1 MIKPFVFRRS
11 NFSFRFLT
19 IIKTTF
25 MALFDKYSGPWS
37 KHLAAHLLR
46 RTTFGANWENINAFG
61 NLTLSQCIERLFEV
75 LPEPAP
81 PININYDL
89 DPDVPIGETWVDKG
103 ATGNVNGYRT
113 TSLRTWS
120 FEQMINSRPNIREKM
135 TLFWHNHFVT
145 ADIND
150 PRYSYKYIALLRSQ
164 ALGNFK
170 QLTKDIT
177 IDPAMLNYLNGR
189 DNTRQAP
196 NENYARELM
205 ELFTLGKGDQVGPGD
220 YTTFTE
226 EDVKEVAKCLT
237 GWIDVRNNLPIR
249 TEFRVARHDTTN
261 KTLSHRFGNVVINN
275 AGDQEYKNLIDIIF
289 TKEEVSLFI
298 ARKLYRWFVY
308 FTIDENIESQIIEPM
323 AALIRENDYN
333 LVPAI
338 KALLSSEYFYDE
350 CVIGGMIKN
359 PVDFLINP
367 INQFNIVFPPDASL
381 KQRVLNS
388 LYQSS
393 FAMQMAI
400 FQAPSVAGWQAY
412 YQAPSYYRLWLNA
425 TSLPARLSYNEAIV
439 NQGFP
444 QGQARIQ
451 IDPFPTLDKFANPTV
466 VDEVI
471 RSFGIIL
478 HAKPV
483 ADNQFAILKSEFLL
497 GLNEQTWTD
506 VYIAYKADPS
516 NVGKRQAVLNRVRSL
531 LVYMMRMPEYHLS

>member
-1 MIKPFVFRRS
+1 
-11 NFSFRFLT
+11 
-19 IIKTTF
+19 

-46 RTTFGANWENINAFG
+46 RTTFGANWENINTFG

-75 LPEPAP
+75 LPKPAP

-120 FEQMINSRPNIREKM
+120 FEQMISSQPNIREKM

-249 TEFRVARHDTTN
+249 TEFRVARHDTTI

-367 INQFNIVFPPDASL
+367 VNQFNIVFPPDAASEA
-381 KQRVLNS
+381 KDLNS
-388 LYQSS
+388 SISIYLLLCKWL
-393 FAMQMAI
+393 F
-400 FQAPSVAGWQAY
+400 FKHHPWQVGKHTIRRLLII
-412 YQAPSYYRLWLNA
+412 RLWLNA
-425 TSLPARLSYNEAIV
+425 TSLPARQSYNDAIV
-439 NQGFP
+439 TTGFP

-451 IDPFPTLDKFANPTV
+451 IDPFLTLDKFANPAD

-471 RSFGIIL
+471 RSFGTIV

-483 ADNQFAILKSEFLL
+483 ADNQFATLKSEFLL

-506 VYIAYKADPS
+506 VYNAYKADPS
-516 NVGKRQAVLNRVRSL
+516 NVGKRQAVLIRVRSL

>member
-1 MIKPFVFRRS
+1 
-11 NFSFRFLT
+11 
-19 IIKTTF
+19 

-37 KHLAAHLLR
+37 THLAAHLLR
-46 RTTFGANWENINAFG
+46 RTTFGANWETINAFG
-61 NLTLSQCIERLFEV
+61 KLTLSQCIERLFED
-75 LPEPAP
+75 LPMPAP

-89 DPDVPIGETWVDKG
+89 DPDVPIGQTWVDKP

-113 TSLRTWS
+113 TSLRTWT
-120 FEQMINSRPNIREKM
+120 FEQMISSQPNIREKM

-150 PRYSYKYIALLRSQ
+150 PRYSYKYITLLRSQ

-237 GWIDVRNNLPIR
+237 GWIDVRNVLPIR
-249 TEFRVARHDTTN
+249 SEFRVARHDTTN
-261 KTLSHRFGNVVINN
+261 KVLSHRFGNVVINN
-275 AGDQEYKNLIDIIF
+275 AGDQEYNNLIDIIF

-308 FTIDENIESQIIEPM
+308 FNIDDGIESQIIEPM

-350 CVIGGMIKN
+350 CIIGGMIKN

-367 INQFNIVFPPDASL
+367 INQFGIVFPVDAAL

-388 LYQSS
+388 IFQSS
-393 FAMQMAI
+393 FVLQMAI

-412 YQAPSYYRLWLNA
+412 YQAPAYYRLWLNA
-425 TSLPARLSYNEAIV
+425 TSLPFRQTYNDAIASV
-439 NQGFP
+439 GVPF
-444 QGQARIQ
+444 GQYRFQ
-451 IDPFPTLDKFANPTV
+451 IDPFLTLDKFENPTLA
-466 VDEVI
+466 DEVI
-471 RSFGIIL
+471 KSFGVIV
-478 HAKPV
+478 HSKPV
-483 ADNQFAILKSEFLL
+483 ADNQFTTLKSIFLL
-497 GLNEQTWTD
+497 GFNEQTWTD
-506 VYIAYKADPS
+506 VYNVYKADLT
-516 NVGKRQAVLNRVRSL
+516 NVTKRQAVMTRVRAL

>member
-1 MIKPFVFRRS
+1 
-11 NFSFRFLT
+11 
-19 IIKTTF
+19 

-46 RTTFGANWENINAFG
+46 RTTFGANWENISAFG

-120 FEQMINSRPNIREKM
+120 FEQMINSQPNIREKM

-249 TEFRVARHDTTN
+249 TEFRVARHDTNN

-367 INQFNIVFPPDASL
+367 VNQFEMVFPADASQ
-381 KQRVLNS
+381 KQRILNT
-388 LYQSS
+388 LYQST
-393 FAMQMAI
+393 FVLQMAI

-412 YQAPSYYRLWLNA
+412 YQSPSYYRLWLNA
-425 TSLPARLSYNEAIV
+425 TSLPARQSYNDAIV
-439 NQGFP
+439 TTGFP

-451 IDPFPTLDKFANPTV
+451 IDPFLTLDKFANPAD

-471 RSFGIIL
+471 RSFGIIV

-483 ADNQFAILKSEFLL
+483 ADNQFASLKSEFLL

-506 VYIAYKADPS
+506 VYNAYKADPS
-516 NVGKRQAVLNRVRSL
+516 NVGKRQAVLIRVRSL